1 MKFTIDTE
9 EKIIYFKEPFKKD
22 DIEYVLSIL
31 DIEGIDSWKISM
43 EESLSK
49 PFFVPETPN
58 QTGPYTITCDGV
70 QHRFTNTTS
79 THNIELTDIYN

>member
-31 DIEGIDSWKISM
+31 DIEGIDS
-43 EESLSK
+43 
-49 PFFVPETPN
+49 
-58 QTGPYTITCDGV
+58 
-70 QHRFTNTTS
+70 
-79 THNIELTDIYN
+79 